1 MALFTIIKWLRNNL
15 NWIVNKLQYN
25 QLNNIQ
31 SFMKSEDYKYV
42 DKEKKLFF
50 FSCNKSD
57 SNFLLE
63 TMQAA
68 VLKY

>member
-42 DKEKKLFF
+42 DKEKKAIFF
-50 FSCNKSD
+50 F
-57 SNFLLE
+57 
-63 TMQAA
+63 M
-68 VLKY
+68 